1 VQPKSWESR
10 ARRLTQELP
19 AWASTNIDLRPG
31 EAALKHA
38 AQFPLFKSPASGA
51 LPCAQQLIA
60 GTSNSVMQWRRQNH
74 RFLAENSEISEN
86 TATCFPPTASYSSS
100 FERHALCRYQPTVTL
115 KIEKLAGEHGTTLK
129 LIGRIRAEHLAELRG
144 QIAASAPSVLELR
157 EVTLVDA
164 EVVRF
169 LSACESEGIHL
180 QHCSAYI
187 REWIVRERE
196 SAIKG

>member
-1 VQPKSWESR
+1 MFS
-10 ARRLTQELP
+10 
-19 AWASTNIDLRPG
+19 
-31 EAALKHA
+31 
-38 AQFPLFKSPASGA
+38 
-51 LPCAQQLIA
+51 
-60 GTSNSVMQWRRQNH
+60 SNCKFS
-74 RFLAENSEISEN
+74 N
-86 TATCFPPTASYSSS
+86 T
-100 FERHALCRYQPTVTL
+100 FERHALCAYETTVTL
-115 KIEKLAGEHGTTLK
+115 KIEKLAGEYGTTLK

-187 REWIVRERE
+187 REWIVREKE
-196 SAIKG
+196 TVVKG